1 MNTRENQVELSFQS
15 FKGDRETEFSVDM
28 ESENVTEVE
37 LIRLLNA
44 WLTAIGSTIV
54 VREKR

>member
-15 FKGDRETEFSVDM
+15 YKHDRETEIRVDM

-37 LIRLLNA
+37 LIQLLNA

-54 VREKR
+54 VREQR

>member
-1 MNTRENQVELSFQS
+1 MNTRENQVELSFRS

-28 ESENVTEVE
+28 ESENVTEVG

-54 VREKR
+54 VREQR

>member
-1 MNTRENQVELSFQS
+1 MNTKENEVELKFRS

-28 ESENVTEVE
+28 ESENVNETE

-44 WLTAIGSTIV
+44 WLTSIGANIV
-54 VREKR
+54 VREQR

>member
-1 MNTRENQVELSFQS
+1 MNTRENQVELSFRS
-15 FKGDRETEFSVDM
+15 YKHDRDTEIRVDM

-54 VREKR
+54 VREQR

>member
-1 MNTRENQVELSFQS
+1 MNTQENQVELSFRS
-15 FKGDRETEFSVDM
+15 YKHDRETEISVDM

-44 WLTAIGSTIV
+44 WLTAIGSSIV
-54 VREKR
+54 VREQR

>member
-1 MNTRENQVELSFQS
+1 MNTRENQVELSFRS
-15 FKGDRETEFSVDM
+15 FKGDRETEFRVDM
-28 ESENVTEVE
+28 ESENVNETE

-54 VREKR
+54 VREQR

>member
-1 MNTRENQVELSFQS
+1 MNTQENQVELSFRS
-15 FKGDRETEFSVDM
+15 YKHDRETEIRVDM

-44 WLTAIGSTIV
+44 WLTAIGSSIV
-54 VREKR
+54 VREQR